1 MKKKIALTMLILS
14 AGLTFTACGLTND
27 SENTSSE
34 HRASD
39 EHNISASPDVPETT
53 DAAPSA
59 ETTDG
64 DTSGAGGNP
73 DIAKYIE
80 ITVSEGKYFH
90 ENHEISYDDLIM
102 MLDELP
108 KNTTVKISDEN
119 ATLKAYENLTK
130 ALEERG
136 IMFEAA
142 S

>member
-39 EHNISASPDVPETT
+39 EQNISAAPDVPETA
-53 DAAPSA
+53 DS
-59 ETTDG
+59 

-80 ITVSEGKYFH
+80 ITVSEEKYFH

>member
-39 EHNISASPDVPETT
+39 EQNISTAPDVPETT
-53 DAAPSA
+53 DS
-59 ETTDG
+59 

-80 ITVSEGKYFH
+80 ITVSEEKYFH

>member
-1 MKKKIALTMLILS
+1 MKKKISLTMLILS

-39 EHNISASPDVPETT
+39 EQNISAAPDVPETT
-53 DAAPSA
+53 DS
-59 ETTDG
+59 

-80 ITVSEGKYFH
+80 ITVSEEKYFH

>member
-39 EHNISASPDVPETT
+39 EQNISAAPDVPETT
-53 DAAPSA
+53 DS
-59 ETTDG
+59 

-80 ITVSEGKYFH
+80 ITVSEEKYFH

-102 MLDELP
+102 LLDELP

>member
-39 EHNISASPDVPETT
+39 EQNISAAPDVPETT
-53 DAAPSA
+53 DS
-59 ETTDG
+59 

-80 ITVSEGKYFH
+80 ITVSEEKYFH
-90 ENHEISYDDLIM
+90 ENHEISYDDLII

>member
-39 EHNISASPDVPETT
+39 EQNISAAPDVPETT
-53 DAAPSA
+53 DS
-59 ETTDG
+59 

-80 ITVSEGKYFH
+80 ITVSEEKYFH
-90 ENHEISYDDLIM
+90 ENHEISYDALIM

>member
-1 MKKKIALTMLILS
+1 MKKKIALTMLILT

-39 EHNISASPDVPETT
+39 EQNISAAPDVPETT
-53 DAAPSA
+53 DS
-59 ETTDG
+59 

-80 ITVSEGKYFH
+80 ITVSEEKYFH

>member
-39 EHNISASPDVPETT
+39 EQNISAAPDVPETT
-53 DAAPSA
+53 DS
-59 ETTDG
+59 

-80 ITVSEGKYFH
+80 ITVSEEKYFH

-130 ALEERG
+130 AFEERG

>member
-1 MKKKIALTMLILS
+1 MKKKTVLAMLILS
-14 AGLTFTACGLTND
+14 ASLTFTACGLTND
-27 SENTSSE
+27 SEAPSSDYQV
-34 HRASD
+34 SD
-39 EHNISASPDVPETT
+39 ERDISAAPEVPETT
-53 DAAPSA
+53 DTAPSV

-80 ITVSEGKYFH
+80 VTVSEEKYFH
-90 ENHEISYDDLIM
+90 ENHEISYDDLII

-108 KNTTVKISDEN
+108 ENTTIKISDEN

-136 IMFEAA
+136 IMFETA

>member
-39 EHNISASPDVPETT
+39 EQNISAAPDVPETT
-53 DAAPSA
+53 DS
-59 ETTDG
+59 

-80 ITVSEGKYFH
+80 ITVSEEKYFH

-130 ALEERG
+130 ALEARG

>member
-39 EHNISASPDVPETT
+39 EQNISAAPDVPETT
-53 DAAPSA
+53 DS
-59 ETTDG
+59 

-80 ITVSEGKYFH
+80 ITVSEEKYFH

-102 MLDELP
+102 MLDALP

>member
-39 EHNISASPDVPETT
+39 EQNISAAPDVPETT
-53 DAAPSA
+53 DS
-59 ETTDG
+59 

-80 ITVSEGKYFH
+80 ITVSEEKYFH